1 MKKLYMNY
9 FSRKNFCHQLRLL
22 FIFAILIPTIIVGSI
37 IFFVIFKNIKN
48 DYEHLSVS
56 KANQINTALTMT
68 SINIQQIQSS
78 LMADNVLLN
87 SLQNQTLSEEN
98 KKDFLANYN
107 FITSTLLNTPSISDL
122 RLYIPD
128 DSLKDGE
135 YINCIQAFTE
145 DDLKTQ
151 WYQRASVDSDGF
163 FMTESSVNSNGIVS
177 WHLNYYSRI
186 TLPLINKFAV
196 LKATVSDDYLRS
208 LIERDNYIIY
218 ISVDDQPVFFCTD
231 RGYTGNEFPLKN
243 ITDKKTHTESGLD
256 RILGNDTIYAFTSF
270 RLYETNCFM
279 HILVANNNFY
289 NQLKMIVI
297 SLLLVQLAMILT
309 SLLIIFLYGR
319 YFINRIS
326 TLRLAMHKVSN
337 NDYQIIDSM
346 QGDDELS
353 QTFEDLKNLVS
364 GLKAKEAELYNG
376 RIEEEKLKNKQ
387 QQMELKL
394 LAGQINPHFLYNTLE
409 MIRMKSLT
417 EGNRD
422 VALAIKILGNC
433 MRYALNNTISTSI
446 LLEKELDYL
455 NNYLSIMKMRFSDRL
470 NYELRVDDS
479 IDINK
484 TKVLPLLIQPIVENA
499 IIHGLENTGNPGI
512 LIIKIAPLHNNK
524 LKIQV
529 FDNGIGMEK
538 DKLIKL
544 RQSLNNVPDEN
555 ANHGIGMYNIN
566 NRIQKFYGEN
576 YGIRINSKYKY
587 ATIVT
592 AIIPLNICEQENI

>member
-1 MKKLYMNY
+1 MKRLYMNY
-9 FSRKNFCHQLRLL
+9 FSRKNISHQLRLL
-22 FIFAILIPTIIVGSI
+22 FIFAILIPTTIVGSI
-37 IFFVIFKNIKN
+37 IFFVIFNNIKN

-68 SINIQQIQSS
+68 SINIHQIKSS
-78 LMADNVLLN
+78 LIADNILLN
-87 SLQNQTLSEEN
+87 TLQNQTFSEE
-98 KKDFLANYN
+98 KKKEIFSDYN
-107 FITSTLLNTPSISDL
+107 FITNTLLNTPCISDL

-128 DSLKDGE
+128 DNLKDGE

-145 DDLKTQ
+145 DDLNTEWYKKT
-151 WYQRASVDSDGF
+151 ANGSDGF
-163 FMTESSVNSNGIVS
+163 FLTESSVNPNGIVS
-177 WHLNYYSRI
+177 WQLNYYSRI

-208 LIERDNYIIY
+208 LIQRDNYIIY
-218 ISVDDQPVFFCTD
+218 ISVDDEPVFFCTD
-231 RGYTGNEFPLKN
+231 RDYVGNEFPLKN

-256 RILGNDTIYAFTSF
+256 RILGNETIYAATSF
-270 RLYETNCFM
+270 RLYKTNCLM
-279 HILVANNNFY
+279 HILVTNNNFY
-289 NQLKMIVI
+289 SQLKMIVI
-297 SLLLVQLAMILT
+297 YLLLLLLAMILT

-319 YFINRIS
+319 YFVNRIR

-346 QGDDELS
+346 HGDDELS

-364 GLKAKEAELYNG
+364 DLKTKESELYKG

-417 EGNRD
+417 EGNRE
-422 VALAIKILGNC
+422 VAAAIKTLGKC

-455 NNYLSIMKMRFSDRL
+455 NNYLSIMKMRFLDRL

-479 IDINK
+479 IDIST

-499 IIHGLENTGNPGI
+499 IIHGLENTGNPGM
-512 LIIKIAPLHNNK
+512 LIIKIAPYPNNN

-538 DKLIKL
+538 DKLNNL
-544 RQSLNNVPDEN
+544 RQSLNKVPNES

-576 YGIRINSKYKY
+576 YGIRINSKYQY